1 MGRKILAC
9 IVAMIISS
17 AIIWI
22 GWMISTSLA
31 PNTPNNLGSSS
42 NQDLANYTGSLPR
55 ISYIAALIGYILAS
69 FAGGFI
75 VTKMSRQISKGITL
89 PVIVGTILTLGMI
102 ANIVML
108 PGQPMWFIIIA
119 ILMFIPVT
127 LFGHRLAR

>member
-9 IVAMIISS
+9 IVAIIISS

-42 NQDLANYTGSLPR
+42 NQDLANYTDSLPR
-55 ISYIAALIGYILAS
+55 VSYVAALIGYFLAA

-75 VTKMSRQISKGITL
+75 VTKMSRQVSQGITM
-89 PVIVGTILTLGMI
+89 PVVVGAILTAGMVV
-102 ANIVML
+102 NIIML
-108 PGQPMWFIIIA
+108 PGQPLWFIVIA
-119 ILMFIPVT
+119 LMMFLPLS